1 MGEDG
6 RNECGRKDP
15 TLVDKEIP
23 LYGGHNKGI
32 AKKWIFFLTI
42 QGFIGKLQAHEE
54 KINKVQEDMGARALS
69 FLKTL
74 HKRKAR

>member
-1 MGEDG
+1 MD
-6 RNECGRKDP
+6 
-15 TLVDKEIP
+15 
-23 LYGGHNKGI
+23 
-32 AKKWIFFLTI
+32 FFLTI